1 MPEVPDSK
9 NASPLRQRTLGTTV
23 PTAIRVSEHRILK
36 TLGMIRLE
44 TSIHIPINPKINMPA
59 EIKNE

>member
-9 NASPLRQRTLGTTV
+9 NASPLRQSTLGTTV
-23 PTAIRVSEHRILK
+23 PTAIRDNEHRILK

-44 TSIHIPINPKINMPA
+44 TSIQIPINPKIKMAA